1 LLGLRARDRARG
13 LGTGAAREHSFD
25 PLADHRTSHWH
36 HDLPDL
42 WPVACCEPPTAT
54 FDVVKLAQKPDRDAK
69 LGRRC

>member
-1 LLGLRARDRARG
+1 LGDDR
-13 LGTGAAREHSFD
+13 TGD
-25 PLADHRTSHWH
+25 WH
-36 HDLPDL
+36 HDLPEL